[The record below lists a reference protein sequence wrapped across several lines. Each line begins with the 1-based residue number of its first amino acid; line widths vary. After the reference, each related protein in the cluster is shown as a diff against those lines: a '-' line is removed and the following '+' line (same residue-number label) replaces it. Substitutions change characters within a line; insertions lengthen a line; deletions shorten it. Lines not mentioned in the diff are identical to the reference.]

1 MTAYLME
8 RSERKLF
15 AGINPAVF
23 WRDLNEELYS
33 IEWLLCQYATQYFQ
47 GSEPLALPDILL

>member
-1 MTAYLME
+1 ME

-23 WRDLNEELYS
+23 WRDLNERFYS